1 MMWSCPERVTLRS
14 AHHAAGNLL
23 KDESTIVRS
32 SPDDMT
38 SEQISL
44 LISVMG
50 LLLALHVGVGAVL
63 AFVIGAL
70 FSAAIQER
78 DS

>member
-1 MMWSCPERVTLRS
+1 
-14 AHHAAGNLL
+14 
-23 KDESTIVRS
+23 
-32 SPDDMT
+32 MT